1 MKLWLEKNVWR
12 EKLVLDERKTLST
25 PSFDYFKTRGE
36 RGSGKEGTAEDV
48 ETLLRCVSAVP
59 RRNHADGFEIDFGT
73 VNARDCKICN
83 SCCSPTPYTHL
94 SGHTSGTLV
103 CQPPSRHPS
112 IHLWQC
118 EIKQWHD
125 LKVAGRPKAV
135 TGFSPRFFQA
145 HETWERLR
153 YIVYLLSYRW
163 VLVLGKLW
171 GWIKTCIGS
180 LNLS

>member
-1 MKLWLEKNVWR
+1 MKMWLEKNVWR

-59 RRNHADGFEIDFGT
+59 RHNHADGFEIDFWT
-73 VNARDCKICN
+73 VNARDCKIYH

-94 SGHTSGTLV
+94 GGHTSGTLV

-112 IHLWQC
+112 IHLWQW
-118 EIKQWHD
+118 EIKQWPD
-125 LKVAGRPKAV
+125 LKVAGRPKDV
-135 TGFSPRFFQA
+135 TDFPLGSFGA
-145 HETWERLR
+145 HEIWDRLT
-153 YIVYLLSYRW
+153 YCVI
-163 VLVLGKLW
+163 
-171 GWIKTCIGS
+171 
-180 LNLS
+180 